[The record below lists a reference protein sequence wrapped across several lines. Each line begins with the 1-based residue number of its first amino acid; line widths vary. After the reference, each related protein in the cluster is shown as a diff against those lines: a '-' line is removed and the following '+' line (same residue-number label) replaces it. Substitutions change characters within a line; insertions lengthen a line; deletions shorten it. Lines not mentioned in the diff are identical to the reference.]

1 MFVPV
6 KSNTG
11 AMLPWEYL
19 GAAADTYQAGQM
31 LTVTGGKL
39 TKLSAASTTTPPY
52 LCMADVTAADGQVIP
67 VIRVDG
73 DFIFETILKA
83 AASGAVIG
91 TKLQVE
97 ADGLTASKPSAG
109 SGTFEV
115 VYLEGTAA
123 GNVVRGRFV

>member
-39 TKLSAASTTTPPY
+39 AKLSGASTTTPSSTRPP
-52 LCMADVTAADGQVIP
+52 CP
-67 VIRVDG
+67 
-73 DFIFETILKA
+73 
-83 AASGAVIG
+83 
-91 TKLQVE
+91 
-97 ADGLTASKPSAG
+97 PSTPTPSPA
-109 SGTFEV
+109 
-115 VYLEGTAA
+115 
-123 GNVVRGRFV
+123 

>member
-39 TKLSAASTTTPPY
+39 AKLSGASTTTPPY
-52 LCMADVTAADGQVIP
+52 LCMADVTATDGQVIP
-67 VIRVDG
+67 VTRVEG
-73 DFIFETILKA
+73 AFLYETTLSALYADAKP
-83 AASGAVIG
+83 GV
-91 TKLQVE
+91 KMQVAE
-97 ADGLTASKPSAG
+97 DGLTVAQGAG
-109 SGTFEV
+109 NFELV
-115 VYLEGTAA
+115 DAEGTQK
-123 GNVVRGRFV
+123 GDTVRGRFV

>member
-39 TKLSAASTTTPPY
+39 TKLSAASTTTPPSIKRVWVDTFR
-52 LCMADVTAADGQVIP
+52 ANRISWVTTSMVRP
-67 VIRVDG
+67 S
-73 DFIFETILKA
+73 
-83 AASGAVIG
+83 AASC
-91 TKLQVE
+91 
-97 ADGLTASKPSAG
+97 
-109 SGTFEV
+109 
-115 VYLEGTAA
+115 
-123 GNVVRGRFV
+123 

>member
-39 TKLSAASTTTPPY
+39 AKLGAASTTTPPY
-52 LCMADVTAADGQVIP
+52 LCMADVTEVQV
-67 VIRVDG
+67 G
-73 DFIFETILKA
+73 E
-83 AASGAVIG
+83 
-91 TKLQVE
+91 
-97 ADGLTASKPSAG
+97 DGLTVAQG
-109 SGTFEV
+109 SGTFELV
-115 VYLEGTAA
+115 DVEGTQA
-123 GNVVRGRFV
+123 GDTVRGRFV